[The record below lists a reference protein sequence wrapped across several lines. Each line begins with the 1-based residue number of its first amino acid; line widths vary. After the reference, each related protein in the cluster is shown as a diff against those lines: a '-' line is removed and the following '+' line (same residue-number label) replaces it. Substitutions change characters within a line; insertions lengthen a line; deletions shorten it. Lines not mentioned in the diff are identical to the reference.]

1 MIEGGRKI
9 LSRSDLKKMNPYFST
24 PSGHESGSK
33 LEKSAFQDLEREL
46 AALDFSK
53 ELAAIDEHMKAVDFS
68 DLERRLQEIDLD
80 FLLQ

>member
-1 MIEGGRKI
+1 MTEGGRKI
-9 LSRSDLKKMNPYFST
+9 LSRSDLKKKNPYFPT

-33 LEKSAFQDLEREL
+33 LEKSAFQDLEKEL

-53 ELAAIDEHMKAVDFS
+53 EFQELEEQMKKVDFS